1 MELKDYYA
9 ILGVQP
15 TDDLKTIKT
24 AYRRL
29 ARKYHPDVSKENDA
43 EAKFKDLAEAWEVL
57 KDEQR
62 RAEYD
67 QLWQHR
73 NDPGFGRQR
82 QTHEQSYS
90 QQDFDDIFS
99 SMFGQQAHQRRRQ
112 HAARGHDLEIEVA
125 VFLEETLAE
134 QTRTISYN
142 LPVYN
147 VFGMI
152 ESETPKTLNVK
163 IPAGVVDGQRIRL
176 KGQGTPG
183 ENGGPNGDLWLVIH
197 IAPHPLFD
205 IVGHNLEIVLPLA
218 PWEAALGA
226 KVTVPTLKESI
237 LLTVPPGSQAGQRL
251 RIKGKGLVSKTHTG
265 DLFAVIKIVMPPK
278 PDEKARELW
287 QQLAAAEA
295 SFDPRK
301 TWGES
306 LMATVTVT
314 FTITELCLR
323 TGVSEEELTE
333 IVGLGMIEPHQP
345 QADTWLF
352 DDSAVT
358 IVHRAVRL
366 RNELEL
372 DWPGIAVALT
382 LLDENARLTRENRLL
397 QQRLARFLA
406 HG

>member
-9 ILGVQP
+9 ILGVKP

-29 ARKYHPDVSKENDA
+29 ARKYHPDVSKETDA
-43 EAKFKDLAEAWEVL
+43 ETKFKDLAEAWEVL
-57 KDEQR
+57 KDDRR

-73 NDPGFGRQR
+73 NDPQFSHQQQHSR
-82 QTHEQSYS
+82 EQNYS

-99 SMFGQQAHQRRRQ
+99 SMFSQQEHRSRRQ
-112 HAARGHDLEIEVA
+112 HSVRGHDLEIEVA
-125 VFLEETLAE
+125 VFLEETLTE
-134 QTRTISYN
+134 QARTISYN
-142 LPVYN
+142 LPIYN

-183 ENGGPNGDLWLVIH
+183 QNGGPNGDLWLVIH

-226 KVTVPTLKESI
+226 KVTIPTLKESI
-237 LLTVPPGSQAGQRL
+237 LLTIPPGSQAGQRL
-251 RIKGKGLVSKTHTG
+251 RIKGKGLASKTTTG

-278 PDEKARELW
+278 PNDKSRALW
-287 QQLAAAEA
+287 QQLADEHA
-295 SFDPRK
+295 SFEPRK
-301 TWGES
+301 TWGK
-306 LMATVTVT
+306 A
-314 FTITELCLR
+314 
-323 TGVSEEELTE
+323 
-333 IVGLGMIEPHQP
+333 
-345 QADTWLF
+345 
-352 DDSAVT
+352 
-358 IVHRAVRL
+358 
-366 RNELEL
+366 
-372 DWPGIAVALT
+372 
-382 LLDENARLTRENRLL
+382 
-397 QQRLARFLA
+397 
-406 HG
+406 